1 VAGPLAADPE
11 TAPSALDEALPI
23 PRRFRVLQTLGA
35 GALGRVYAAHDEL
48 LGRTVALKAL
58 SVGPGALGP
67 ERQAFLRF
75 LREAEAIGRIRHP
88 NIVALHELDE
98 NAGLMVLEHLPGGTL
113 QDALARRGPLPPA
126 LARRLALDVLSALAA
141 AHRAG
146 VVHRDVTPPNIFFDG
161 AGNAKLGDFGAA
173 HLTDFGHTQTG
184 SFLGTL
190 AYLSPEQITGSSLG
204 FQADLY
210 GLGATLYHALTG
222 RPPFLGPDVVGQHLG
237 ETPAPPSHFG
247 HGLEPIHDEVLL
259 RALAKAPS
267 DRFPSAESM
276 AEAIQRWPAFDPPP
290 VASPVLAGVAPVVA
304 PAAPVP
310 AEQPLGRTA
319 RGELVLS
326 ADARVGR
333 QVLHERLDH
342 PLDQPGRDQVQR
354 LAAAGG
360 PRVQRILAL
369 VPTGDRITY
378 ECLVGERRPLAALA
392 PAEAALLESSWAFL
406 TAAGFPPGPERV
418 VMRTDGGPVI
428 LLVTTD
434 PP

>member
-1 VAGPLAADPE
+1 VVRCRPRWRGG
-11 TAPSALDEALPI
+11 AP
-23 PRRFRVLQTLGA
+23 
-35 GALGRVYAAHDEL
+35 
-48 LGRTVALKAL
+48 RT
-58 SVGPGALGP
+58 
-67 ERQAFLRF
+67 
-75 LREAEAIGRIRHP
+75 
-88 NIVALHELDE
+88 
-98 NAGLMVLEHLPGGTL
+98 GG
-113 QDALARRGPLPPA
+113 
-126 LARRLALDVLSALAA
+126 LAA

-190 AYLSPEQITGSSLG
+190 AYLSPEQITGASLG
-204 FQADLY
+204 FEADLY

-222 RPPFLGPDVVGQHLG
+222 RPPFLGPDVVGQHLA
-237 ETPAPPSHFG
+237 ETPAPPSHFRQ
-247 HGLEPIHDEVLL
+247 GLEPIHDQVLL

-276 AEAIQRWPAFDPPP
+276 AEAIQHWPAFDPPP
-290 VASPVLAGVAPVVA
+290 RSPPVAPPPWAQSPPVVPA
-304 PAAPVP
+304 PAPPVP

-319 RGELVLS
+319 RGQLVLS
-326 ADARVGR
+326 ADAHVGR
-333 QVLHERLDH
+333 QVLLERLDG
-342 PLDQPGRDQVQR
+342 PLDQHGRDQLQR

-369 VPTGDRITY
+369 APTGDCITY
-378 ECLVGERRPLAALA
+378 EWPLGEQRPLSALP
-392 PAEAALLESSWAFL
+392 PAEAALLESSWAL
-406 TAAGFPPGPERV
+406 LAAAGFPPGPERA

-428 LLVTTD
+428 LLVATA